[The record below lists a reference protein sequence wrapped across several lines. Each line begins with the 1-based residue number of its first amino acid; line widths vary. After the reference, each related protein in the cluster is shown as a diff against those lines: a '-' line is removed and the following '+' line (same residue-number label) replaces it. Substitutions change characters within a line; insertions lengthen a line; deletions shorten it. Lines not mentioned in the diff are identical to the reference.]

1 MAGPESEPSRFVCYY
16 PGIVR
21 TFTFSTAFSP
31 GVEKPRLQNEKPLD
45 PGAAVRRAG
54 GGSPRSGGM
63 DDPSI
68 PTPRH
73 VRAVDFAAAR
83 APEVRARTPATRRRF
98 PNPPPP
104 PPTKIARA
112 AYEDQQTHP
121 AKPRSNTMATSVTAG

>member
-1 MAGPESEPSRFVCYY
+1 MASPESEPSRFVC
-16 PGIVR
+16 PVIVGVSFECVFPVSKSHDEKTKNLR
-21 TFTFSTAFSP
+21 RSAF
-31 GVEKPRLQNEKPLD
+31 D